1 MRQLTKYLR
10 VSALVCA
17 AAALL
22 WSQAWPGTEREPR
35 LPNGR
40 SQREAM
46 LKAEYQKT
54 LKDAGRL
61 VELAEDLK
69 AELEK
74 NERHVLSLSSIK
86 KAEEIEKLAE
96 RIRKRLKRN

>member
-1 MRQLTKYLR
+1 MRELTKWLR
-10 VSALVCA
+10 VSALASA

-22 WSQAWPGTEREPR
+22 WSQAWPGSEHEPR
-35 LPNGR
+35 LPDGR

-46 LKAEYQKT
+46 LKAEYKRT
-54 LKDAGRL
+54 LKDAGLL
-61 VELAEDLK
+61 VELAEELK

-74 NERHVLSLSSIK
+74 NERHVLSVSSIK
-86 KAEEIEKLAE
+86 KAEEIEKLAG

>member
-1 MRQLTKYLR
+1 MRHLTKWLC
-10 VSALVCA
+10 VSVLVCG
-17 AAALL
+17 AALL
-22 WSQAWPGTEREPR
+22 WSQGWPRSEREPR
-35 LPNGR
+35 LPDGR
-40 SQREAM
+40 SQREAI
-46 LKAEYQKT
+46 LKVEYEKT
-54 LKDAGRL
+54 LKDAGQL

-86 KAEEIEKLAE
+86 KAEEIEKLAG